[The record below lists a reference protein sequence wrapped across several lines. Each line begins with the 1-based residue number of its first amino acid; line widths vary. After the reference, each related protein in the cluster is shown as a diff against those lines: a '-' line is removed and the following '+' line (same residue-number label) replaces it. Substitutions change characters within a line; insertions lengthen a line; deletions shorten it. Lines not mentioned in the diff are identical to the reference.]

1 MRQTLLWLDSVRRA
15 IACLQSAA
23 IVHTCILAYFVHICR
38 IEVGLLGDDD
48 RANLLRLKMKG
59 TPMSREVT
67 IKRQHMCGH
76 IEMIRVGEKRMSVS
90 LED

>member
-1 MRQTLLWLDSVRRA
+1 MSSNCVLTTRGDCT
-15 IACLQSAA
+15 
-23 IVHTCILAYFVHICR
+23 YFVHICR

-67 IKRQHMCGH
+67 IKRLQMCGH
-76 IEMIRVGEKRMSVS
+76 IELIRVGETRSVC
-90 LED
+90 L